1 MSTRDEQWKHL
12 LDSEQNTCDEYCGGV
27 ALSDWPGYADAQDQR
42 RRDAW
47 HWLNDRLDDLRDE
60 IKASS
65 SDENHENHRYDRRD
79 YLASVVEGDNRQIHR
94 PGPNYP
100 AGHATDTEA
109 VYIEEREYYLAW
121 GSAYEDQKDRKTA
134 NLNWLQD
141 RRQWVWRC
149 AEGKIDG
156 EPPGWDIKSRQ
167 ERYENLCIATHY
179 GSTWEEWDKTHDDD
193 GNPTGGGSGGGGGSG
208 WRDKSASWHG
218 DHLGITESP
227 PNSNCDSRSD
237 GIRTSQDGC
246 ANGTWLRYQPWCG
259 CWAWSGLYAAGK
271 VSKGDSWMASVAS
284 IEDYARDGRG
294 PFKGWTTDGSKA
306 KKGDLVVLF
315 GRGQHVGTIRSVDA
329 NYAYTW
335 EGNTS
340 SGSSGSQSN
349 GGGSYK
355 RSRSRLSETY
365 GYALVKD

>member
-1 MSTRDEQWKHL
+1 MATMDECWKDL
-12 LDSEQNTCDEYCGGV
+12 LDSEKNSCDEYCGLV
-27 ALSDWPGYADAQDQR
+27 AISDWAGYDDDQEQR
-42 RRDAW
+42 RKDTW
-47 HWLNDRLDDLRDE
+47 HWLSDRLDELRSS
-60 IKASS
+60 IKSSS
-65 SDENHENHRYDRRD
+65 SDENHENKRYNRRD
-79 YLASVVEGDNRQIHR
+79 YLKAVVEDGYRKVR
-94 PGPNYP
+94 RSGPNYP
-100 AGHATDTEA
+100 AAHATDSEG

-121 GSAYEDQKDRKTA
+121 TSAYDAQKLRKIA
-134 NLNWLQD
+134 NLDWLEG
-141 RRQWVWRC
+141 RRKYVWRQ
-149 AEGKIDG
+149 AEGEIDSDAG
-156 EPPGWDIKSRQ
+156 PGWEKKSRQ

-179 GSTWEEWDKTHDDD
+179 GQAWEDFQKGEDS
-193 GNPTGGGSGGGGGSG
+193 GGSGN
-208 WRDKSASWHG
+208 WRDKSSKWHE
-218 DHLGITESP
+218 DHIGITESP
-227 PNSNCDSRSD
+227 ANSNCDSRSD

-246 ANGTWLRYQPWCG
+246 ANGTWLREQPWCG

-271 VSKGDSWMASVAS
+271 LKKGESWMASVAS
-284 IEDYARDGRG
+284 IEDYARAGRG

-315 GRGQHVGTIRSVDA
+315 GRGQHVGTVRSIDS

-355 RSRSRLSETY
+355 RSRSRNGETY